1 MTGREEGRQ
10 KRREKERR
18 ECRVKRERE
27 RERQENKGGGREII
41 VETSVGEESSL
52 PHHWN

>member
-1 MTGREEGRQ
+1 VG
-10 KRREKERR
+10 
-18 ECRVKRERE
+18 ERE

-41 VETSVGEESSL
+41 VEESVGEIIVETSVGEEFSL